1 MDFQSAVGYRMGVAP
16 ENFLGAT
23 HARAVEEEVSKKVD
37 LYVSMLQYSAEECE
51 RERVSLIV
59 VSKLYM

>member
-1 MDFQSAVGYRMGVAP
+1 MGVAP

-51 RERVSLIV
+51 RERVIYTGLIV
-59 VSKLYM
+59 VSKLYYLYMKS

>member
-1 MDFQSAVGYRMGVAP
+1 MGVAP

-37 LYVSMLQYSAEECE
+37 MYVSMLQYSAEQCE
-51 RERVSLIV
+51 GDRVIYTYHL
-59 VSKLYM
+59 VSPS